1 MKGYRAKSS
10 PLKVEDYESLTE
22 QEKEE
27 LYEQILQEQQQEMQD
42 EEDRVARLRMH
53 RPNEKGAY

>member
-22 QEKEE
+22 REKEE
-27 LYEQILQEQQQEMQD
+27 LYNQIMAEEMKKR
-42 EEDRVARLRMH
+42 EEEEASEKRLKMH
-53 RPNEKGAY
+53 RPRGGAY